1 MATPI
6 KMPKFGMTMTEGT
19 VVEWRSDLGSTVER
33 GAILL
38 VIESEKAE
46 IEVEA
51 TASGR
56 LRHLYVEPGET
67 VPCGTLL
74 AALTDTDEEA
84 FDAEAFR
91 AEHDTPEPATTA
103 PTSSPHAALPSS
115 GTPPAAASRS
125 GVESG
130 EREVRKAVAPAA
142 RALAR
147 KLGLD
152 TDAIPGTGP
161 GGRVTRTDIE
171 AWAAARETL
180 VEVAPGVSLEVP
192 TLGEGER
199 VLLLPGFGT
208 DVSAFA
214 PQSAVLAEGY
224 RVLGI
229 NPRGVGL
236 SDASDESTYPPAL
249 LARDACAVLD
259 EPAHVIGASMGAT
272 VALEMAIAR
281 PEWVRSLTLITP
293 ALHVSP
299 RLRAVLSAWCALAG
313 SVAPDVLAG
322 TLLPWLFGDVVLGD
336 ERARLRMQRG
346 LGEIVARIPSPVLQR
361 YAAGLGAWAGS
372 RTADLGSVATPTLV
386 IMAENDLMT
395 GGAGPLTAMI
405 PGARVVVVPGAGHAV
420 CLEAAE
426 AVNEAILV
434 HLASAGGHAS

>member
-19 VVEWRSDLGSTVER
+19 VIEWRCDLGSTIER

-51 TASGR
+51 TASG
-56 LRHLYVEPGET
+56 LLGHIYVEPGET

-74 AALTDTDEEA
+74 AVLTDADEEA
-84 FDAEAFR
+84 FDAQAFR
-91 AEHDTPEPATTA
+91 AQHDTPQTATLA
-103 PTSSPHAALPSS
+103 PTSRPHATVPSS
-115 GTPPAAASRS
+115 GTPPTAASTS
-125 GVESG
+125 GAGAGGRDS
-130 EREVRKAVAPAA
+130 RKAVAPVA

-147 KLGLD
+147 KLSLD
-152 TDAIPGTGP
+152 TAAIPGTGP
-161 GGRVTRTDIE
+161 GGRVTRADVE
-171 AWAAARETL
+171 AWAATRETL
-180 VEVAPGVSLEVP
+180 VEVAAGVSLEVP
-192 TLGEGER
+192 TLGNGEP

-214 PQSAVLAEGY
+214 PQSAVLVQTY

-236 SDASDESTYPPAL
+236 SDASQDPTYPPAL
-249 LARDACAVLD
+249 LARDACAVLE

-281 PEWVRSLTLITP
+281 PELIRSLTLITP
-293 ALHVSP
+293 VVDVSP
-299 RLRAVLSAWCALAG
+299 RLRAVLSAWCALAA
-313 SVAPDVLAG
+313 SVAPDVLAAS
-322 TLLPWLFGDVVLGD
+322 LLPWLFGDVVLGD

-346 LGEIVARIPSPVLQR
+346 LTETVARIPAHILDR
-361 YAAGLGAWAGS
+361 YAAGLDEWTAS
-372 RTADLGSVATPTLV
+372 RIADLASLTIPILV
-386 IMAENDLMT
+386 ITAENDLMT
-395 GGAGPLTAMI
+395 GSAERLTAAI
-405 PGARVVVVPGAGHAV
+405 PSLRTVVVPGAGHAV

-426 AVNEAILV
+426 AVNEAILG
-434 HLASAGGHAS
+434 HLAAVRRDAS